1 MHTYAVLY
9 CELRLPHSPRRKDGQ
24 TSPTRR
30 AVFFL
35 LFLFLAANSKYG
47 RSVQAVLRT
56 RVCTTDPCT
65 DDRDARQR
73 LRVVFYNNK
82 QAVLER
88 GDCEIHRLSIVESL
102 DYY

>member
-1 MHTYAVLY
+1 MH
-9 CELRLPHSPRRKDGQ
+9 RH
-24 TSPTRR
+24 
-30 AVFFL
+30 
-35 LFLFLAANSKYG
+35 
-47 RSVQAVLRT
+47 
-56 RVCTTDPCT
+56 
-65 DDRDARQR
+65 DRDARQR

>member
-1 MHTYAVLY
+1 MHTCAKLY
-9 CELRLPHSPRRKDGQ
+9 PGCHTHRAERTAQ

-30 AVFFL
+30 AIF
-35 LFLFLAANSKYG
+35 LFLFSLFFFSVASSKYEH
-47 RSVQAVLRT
+47 
-56 RVCTTDPCT
+56 PCT
-65 DDRDARQR
+65 DTTGTPGR